1 MDFTES
7 QRRAIEAWD
16 TGDVCVTA
24 GPGSGKTTV
33 LVERIRRLV
42 EVHEVQP
49 ERIAAITFTRKAAT
63 SMQGRLL
70 KGVSETRLRERL
82 QRVQASTI
90 HAFCSRLLKENAV
103 AAGLDPEFRLIE
115 EADGVRLLRAAVE
128 QGLDEARDEDPEGA
142 ETFLREFKGTRGFD
156 MRGDGSSV
164 HAELAQLIEAV
175 RGHGRELF
183 AQSLDC
189 AEQGAREWIVRAGNL
204 AIEIY
209 QREKRGRSALDYT
222 DLEKQTL
229 DLLGRE
235 GLELRL
241 PFEHILVDENQD
253 TNPLQMRL
261 VRRLAK
267 RSAGDPA
274 SLFAVGDVNQSIYA
288 FRNADPE
295 GFTRFREQVQE
306 SGEEIPLYDNFRS
319 RPEILRAV
327 EKLTGSV
334 TGEEGVEPKKS
345 LEART
350 LKAERALHPKGM
362 PSVEVRLVFGE
373 KDVLQQREAL
383 WTAQRIIEL
392 RGELRLG
399 LEQKTPDWRDFA
411 VLVRKNDQLGQFAEG
426 LRRMGVPYHV
436 SAGRGFF
443 DAREVRDLLC
453 LLRAF
458 DNAADDVSLAAVARS
473 PMVGL
478 SDETLLRVK
487 EKKRRL
493 IYGLLNPVD
502 LGADQTR
509 QLMKF
514 FGWFE
519 TLRAERERVPADV
532 LLHRVM
538 AATGYQAFLLAG
550 EGGLQRSAN
559 VDKLARLA
567 GRAGDEGRASF
578 REMLERLEG
587 MRDAGGGEPEAGVP
601 EQTVDGVHLL
611 TVHTA
616 KGLEYPVVFLPAL
629 QSKGNSRTNDML
641 FDPKEGVGLAW
652 RSTLRIGPKG
662 GKNWDDRVD
671 EIYDR
676 LEGPLEER
684 LNAEDDRLFYVAAT
698 RAEEHLVLSAS
709 YSSRLIAS
717 SWSKRLKIDL
727 GISWEIGA
735 KEPQVIDSEGFSYR
749 FDAVDEDPPL
759 TLAEGTAASS
769 KVARLPVLDEGGQAD
784 SEASVTAV
792 ALHSECPRRYL
803 LSRSLGLDDAEP
815 PPRDE
820 DRERPAEPSDEWE
833 TSELAASE
841 LGKAVH
847 GLLAGEITEAPAQA
861 HELAGVFEESE
872 LGRRAAAGNS
882 DRERSILFPLDGQL
896 LRGRIDLLFEEGGE
910 RVLVDYKTDQI
921 KANEARAKSPAYA
934 LQLQL
939 YAIGLELA
947 GEKPDRAVLHYLRPD
962 VLVEVDL
969 SDAALEKARREA
981 AAFFQAQETL
991 DYPMDLAPRCRRCPH
1006 YGKSCAAQ
1014 IAPSAGTETP
1024 QPRGQLQL
1032 EF

>member
-1 MDFTES
+1 MQFTES
-7 QRRAIEAWD
+7 QRRAIEAWGS
-16 TGDVCVTA
+16 GDVCVTA

-42 EVHEVQP
+42 EVHSVEP

-63 SMQGRLL
+63 SMQARLL
-70 KGVSETRLRERL
+70 KGVSDTTLRERL
-82 QRVQASTI
+82 QKVQASTI

-115 EADGVRLLRAAVE
+115 EADALRLLRSAVE
-128 QGLDEARDEDPEGA
+128 RALDEVRDEDPSGA
-142 ETFLREFKGTRGFD
+142 EEFLREFKGTRGFD
-156 MRGDGSSV
+156 MRGDGSSI
-164 HAELAQLIEAV
+164 HAELAQLVEAV

-183 AQSLDC
+183 AQTLEC
-189 AEQGAREWIVRAGNL
+189 AEQRAREWIVRAGNL
-204 AIEIY
+204 AVEIY
-209 QREKRGRSALDYT
+209 QRDKGERSALDYT
-222 DLEKQTL
+222 DLEKQTF

-241 PFEHILVDENQD
+241 PFEHLLVDENQD

-274 SLFAVGDVNQSIYA
+274 LLFAVGDVNQSIYA

-295 GFTRFREQVQE
+295 GFTRFRKRVQE
-306 SGEEIPLYDNFRS
+306 GGEEIPLYDNFRS

-327 EKLTGSV
+327 ETLTRSV
-334 TGEEGVEPKKS
+334 TSEEGVEPQKS

-350 LKAERALHPKGM
+350 LKARRELPPKDE

-373 KDVLQQREAL
+373 RDVMNEREAL
-383 WTAQRIIEL
+383 WTARRIAEL

-399 LEQKTPDWRDFA
+399 PEQRRPDWRDFA
-411 VLVRKNDQLGQFAEG
+411 VLVRKNAQLGQFAEG

-436 SAGRGFF
+436 AAGRGFF
-443 DAREVRDLLC
+443 DAQEVRDLLC
-453 LLRAF
+453 LLRVF
-458 DNAADDVSLAAVARS
+458 DNAADDVSLAAVVRS

-487 EKKRRL
+487 PKKRRL
-493 IYGLLNPVD
+493 IYGLLDAPQ
-502 LGADQTR
+502 LGADQQERLT
-509 QLMKF
+509 KF
-514 FGWFE
+514 LRWFE

-532 LLHRVM
+532 LLHRAM
-538 AATGYQAFLLAG
+538 AASGYQAFLLAG
-550 EGGLQRSAN
+550 YAGMQRSAN

-578 REMLERLEG
+578 RETLERLEA
-587 MRDAGGGEPEAGVP
+587 MRDSGGGEPEAGVP
-601 EQTVDGVHLL
+601 EETADGVHLL

-629 QSKGNSRTNDML
+629 HSKGNTDTDALL
-641 FDPKEGVGLAW
+641 FDPKEGLGAAW
-652 RSTLRIGPKG
+652 RSVPTVGPRG
-662 GKNWDDRVD
+662 GKKLEDRVD
-671 EIYDR
+671 EVY
-676 LEGPLEER
+676 ER
-684 LNAEDDRLFYVAAT
+684 LAAPLKERLKAEDDRLFYVAAT
-698 RAEEHLVLSAS
+698 RAEEHVVLSAAFPGKP
-709 YSSRLIAS
+709 RRD
-717 SWSKRLKIDL
+717 SWAKRLKDDL
-727 GISWEIGA
+727 DAPWELGA
-735 KEPQVIDSEGFSYR
+735 KEPLVIESEGFSYR

-759 TLAEGTAASS
+759 TLAEGTTASAQ
-769 KVARLPVLDEGGQAD
+769 VERLPVLDEGGQAD

-792 ALHSECPRRYL
+792 ALYSECPRRYL
-803 LSRSLGLDDAEP
+803 LSRSLGLDEAAP
-815 PPRDE
+815 APRDE
-820 DRERPAEPSDEWE
+820 DRERPAEPSDE
-833 TSELAASE
+833 LDASE

-847 GLLAGEITEAPAQA
+847 GLLAGEISEAPARA

-872 LGRRAAAGNS
+872 LGRRAASGTA
-882 DRERSILFPLDGQL
+882 DRERSILFPLDDRL

-910 RVLVDYKTDQI
+910 RVLVDYKTDQVA
-921 KANEARAKSPAYA
+921 ANEARGKSAAYA

-939 YAIGLELA
+939 YAVGLELA

-969 SDAALEKARREA
+969 SENALGAARRAASEFFKAQEALE
-981 AAFFQAQETL
+981 
-991 DYPMDLAPRCRRCPH
+991 YPMDLAPRCRRCPH
-1006 YGKSCAAQ
+1006 YGKSCPAEIAA
-1014 IAPSAGTETP
+1014 AAGTETQ